1 MLSLFKECCC
11 VTKRSRIF
19 GFIMILIIA
28 FWNTGKSV
36 EQVGP
41 FGNSYLVEDLHIREG
56 SLVIFYNL
64 FISSEGSSNAIDVFH
79 DQMKQI
85 SLAID
90 HHSGAIL
97 YYNLIGNGFQP
108 KKVNSF
114 CHQLNPKLSC
124 RLINHYNETDES
136 ATLQDL
142 YDFCH
147 SDQVKN
153 SNKLRVT

>member
-1 MLSLFKECCC
+1 
-11 VTKRSRIF
+11 
-19 GFIMILIIA
+19 MILIIA
-28 FWNTGKSV
+28 FWNTDKSA
-36 EQVGP
+36 EQVAS
-41 FGNSYLVEDLHIREG
+41 FGNSKYLVEDLHIREG

-90 HHSGAIL
+90 LHNGAIVF
-97 YYNLIGNGFQP
+97 YNLIGNGFQP